1 MKGYLNALCCYSTWN
16 VHLCDVCNRFL
27 PLGAAAILEH
37 LFQMLQAKL
46 VI

>member
-1 MKGYLNALCCYSTWN
+1 MEYASARW
-16 VHLCDVCNRFL
+16 NRFL
-27 PLGAAAILEH
+27 PLSAILEH